1 VASPIPLEAPV
12 TRTVPEG
19 IPGAIY
25 SLASVAV
32 EATEAIRTRRTHKAY
47 GPEPVP
53 RQTLEELFE
62 LARWAPNHNLTN
74 PWRFRVVGPRALAA
88 LKEAAGP
95 EAASKL
101 DRAPTLVVTS
111 VVETGDPIQDEED
124 LCATAVA
131 SYIVLLAA
139 HARGLAGY
147 WRTPAVLR
155 TPAGRAAVGVG
166 DDERVIGLLHL
177 GRPRQE
183 REPPERLP
191 PGDFVTFL
199 P

>member
-1 VASPIPLEAPV
+1 
-12 TRTVPEG
+12 
-19 IPGAIY
+19 
-25 SLASVAV
+25 V
-32 EATEAIRTRRTHKAY
+32 EVVEAIRTRRTHKAY
-47 GPEPVP
+47 GAEPVP
-53 RQTLEELFE
+53 RETLEELFE

-74 PWRFRVVGPRALAA
+74 PWRFRVLGPGTLAA

-95 EAASKL
+95 EAAAKL

-111 VVETGDPIQDEED
+111 AVETGDPIQDEED

-131 SYIVLLAA
+131 GYIVLLAA

-155 TPAGRAAVGVG
+155 TPEGRQAVGVG
-166 DDERVIGLLHL
+166 ENERVIGLLHL
-177 GRPRQE
+177 GPPRQE
-183 REPPERLP
+183 KEPPERLA
-191 PGDFVTFL
+191 PGEFVTFL